1 MKYNVVEF
9 RKEDGVALV
18 TLNRAEHLNA
28 LNRLVFVEL
37 EMVFDEIALDP
48 EVKAVVLTGSGNKA
62 FVAGAD
68 VAELKNFTALEAREF
83 ALVAYGTQE
92 KICNLP
98 KPTVA
103 ALNGYTLG
111 GGCELAMCCDLRIA
125 AENARLGQPEI
136 NLGIIPGGG
145 GTQRLARLVGVSRA
159 KELIFTGKISLA
171 QQAMEWGLVNRV
183 VPLDQLME
191 VSLKLARELA
201 VKKEIF
207 AKLDENAPLHTILA
221 SNTSSLPIAAI
232 AAATRRPDKVI
243 GLHFM
248 NPVPLM
254 KGVEVIR
261 ARLSSDEA
269 VASGIEFVK
278 SLGKIPAEAV
288 DYAGFIASRVLDV
301 MLNEAVFC
309 VMDGNKPEEI
319 DRTMKVCTNFP
330 MGPLELIDL
339 AGADILLNGM
349 ECPRKEFGDKYR
361 PAPLLVQMV
370 RAGQLGRKTG
380 RGFYEYK

>member
-1 MKYNVVEF
+1 MDIK
-9 RKEDGVALV
+9 KVAV
-18 TLNRAEHLNA
+18 IGAGS
-28 LNRLVFVEL
+28 
-37 EMVFDEIALDP
+37 M
-48 EVKAVVLTGSGNKA
+48 GSGIA
-62 FVAGAD
+62 QVCATAGYE
-68 VAELKNFTALEAREF
+68 V
-83 ALVAYGTQE
+83 G
-92 KICNLP
+92 
-98 KPTVA
+98 
-103 ALNGYTLG
+103 LNDTS
-111 GGCELAMCCDLRIA
+111 E
-125 AENARLGQPEI
+125 
-136 NLGIIPGGG
+136 
-145 GTQRLARLVGVSRA
+145 
-159 KELIFTGKISLA
+159 
-171 QQAMEWGLVNRV
+171 QAMEKAMSNIKKSLSRFAEKNKISVSEMESALGRLHTTVDLAGAAGWADLVIEAV
-183 VPLDQLME
+183 YED
-191 VSLKLARELA
+191 LA

-339 AGADILLNGM
+339 AGADILLNVM
-349 ECPRKEFGDKYR
+349 ECLRKEFGDKYR

>member
-1 MKYNVVEF
+1 MDIKKVAVIGAGSMGSGIAQVCAAAGYE
-9 RKEDGVALV
+9 VALND
-18 TLNRAEHLNA
+18 TSE
-28 LNRLVFVEL
+28 
-37 EMVFDEIALDP
+37 
-48 EVKAVVLTGSGNKA
+48 
-62 FVAGAD
+62 
-68 VAELKNFTALEAREF
+68 
-83 ALVAYGTQE
+83 
-92 KICNLP
+92 
-98 KPTVA
+98 
-103 ALNGYTLG
+103 
-111 GGCELAMCCDLRIA
+111 
-125 AENARLGQPEI
+125 
-136 NLGIIPGGG
+136 
-145 GTQRLARLVGVSRA
+145 
-159 KELIFTGKISLA
+159 
-171 QQAMEWGLVNRV
+171 QAMEKAMSNIKKSLSRFAEKNKISASEMERALGRVHTTVDLAGAAGWADLVIEAV
-183 VPLDQLME
+183 YED
-191 VSLKLARELA
+191 LA

-339 AGADILLNGM
+339 AGADILLNVM
-349 ECPRKEFGDKYR
+349 ECLRKEFGDKYR